1 MLVTSIPQYI
11 QGLTNAKVDLTTTDA
26 TVLYTAPSG
35 ADFNASVVSSIIVS
49 EDSGNADTLTLT
61 ITNGSDVFSLF
72 KVKAVGAN
80 GTVELLTRDLVLQ
93 SGEILN
99 NLHTEYAEFKKGD
112 DIFSLENK
120 NIILKIDAEG
130 HEKEVIQGLE
140 NNLNKNSILLQ
151 IEIFDKNFD
160 VMNNILKDK
169 NFNQIHMIKSDGKK
183 DYYYKNY

>member
-80 GTVELLTRDLVLQ
+80 GTVELLTRDLILQ
-93 SGEILN
+93 SGEILKVTAATAN
-99 NLHTEYAEFKKGD
+99 RLHVVA
-112 DIFSLENK
+112 S
-120 NIILKIDAEG
+120 
-130 HEKEVIQGLE
+130 IQELSKTRVTTSA
-140 NNLNKNSILLQ
+140 LSQ
-151 IEIFDKNFD
+151 I
-160 VMNNILKDK
+160 
-169 NFNQIHMIKSDGKK
+169 
-183 DYYYKNY
+183 